1 MEKKLLTNGNI
12 FYRNTDKRWGGVV
25 WFMDESGER
34 KRKSFSG
41 TTKMEVKKKITE
53 YISDFDKL
61 VEEADESKKTLFVS
75 MQNWLEVFKYP
86 MVEHTT
92 YDRLECT
99 ARHHAYPDLGERVVG
114 TITAADIKKIL
125 NDRMERGYAFTT
137 VKKIHDLFGEY
148 FRYMV
153 EQEFLQKNP
162 MLSVPMMKKANF
174 MAAQG
179 KECKPPSETITV
191 FTEDE
196 LQAFKAECFRT
207 FKDGKRM
214 YQQAAAYM
222 FMVNTG
228 LRPSEMLGVINS
240 DIDLEKRVLHVRR
253 GVKEI
258 AKRKGTKAIKGR
270 EIVVGK
276 LKTASS
282 KRNVPLNNAAIAMV
296 EDLRKEFYFGEDAP
310 LVCDKHG
317 GFTHPLNFRKRFER
331 IIKAAHLPEYLSLH
345 SFRHT
350 YATRLGNGV
359 KQPDGTI
366 LRLSPKQIANLL
378 GHSTSEVTEMY
389 YIRNDPTALEGITDG
404 FDV

>member
-1 MEKKLLTNGNI
+1 MEKKLLTNGNT
-12 FYRNTDKRWGGVV
+12 FKRTDGRWCGVV
-25 WFMDESGER
+25 WYMDESGEH
-34 KRKSFSG
+34 KRRSFSG
-41 TTKMEVKKKITE
+41 KTKTAVQEKITK

-61 VEEADESKKTLFVS
+61 VEEKDESKKTLFVS

-86 MVEHTT
+86 MVENTT

-99 ARHHAYPDLGERVVG
+99 ARHHAYPELGNRIVS
-114 TITAADIKKIL
+114 TIIAADIKKIL
-125 NDRMERGYAFTT
+125 NDRMERGYAYTT

-153 EQEFLQKNP
+153 EQEFLPKNP
-162 MLSVPMMKKANF
+162 MLSVPMTKKANF

-179 KECKPPSETITV
+179 KECKPTSEEITV
-191 FTEDE
+191 FTEEE

-228 LRPSEMLGVINS
+228 LRPGEMLGLLNS
-240 DIDLEKRVLHVRR
+240 DIDLEKRIVHVRR
-253 GVKEI
+253 GVKEVS
-258 AKRKGTKAIKGR
+258 KREGTQAVKGR
-270 EIVVGK
+270 VIKVGK

-282 KRNVPLNNAAIAMV
+282 KRDVPLNKAAIAMV
-296 EDLRKEFYFGEDAP
+296 EDLRKEFYFGEDTP
-310 LVCDKHG
+310 LVCDEHG
-317 GFTHPLNFRKRFER
+317 EFTKPVNFRKRFLR
-331 IIKAAHLPEYLSLH
+331 ILKAAHLPEYLSLH

-378 GHSTSEVTEMY
+378 GHTTSEITELY

>member
-1 MEKKLLTNGNI
+1 MEKKLLTNGNT
-12 FYRNTDKRWGGVV
+12 FKRTDGRWCGVV

-61 VEEADESKKTLFVS
+61 VEEADESRKTLFVS

-99 ARHHAYPDLGERVVG
+99 ARHHAYPDLGERIVC

-162 MLSVPMMKKANF
+162 MLSVPMTKKANF

-196 LQAFKAECFRT
+196 LQAFKAE
-207 FKDGKRM
+207 
-214 YQQAAAYM
+214 
-222 FMVNTG
+222 
-228 LRPSEMLGVINS
+228 
-240 DIDLEKRVLHVRR
+240 
-253 GVKEI
+253 
-258 AKRKGTKAIKGR
+258 
-270 EIVVGK
+270 
-276 LKTASS
+276 
-282 KRNVPLNNAAIAMV
+282 
-296 EDLRKEFYFGEDAP
+296 
-310 LVCDKHG
+310 
-317 GFTHPLNFRKRFER
+317 
-331 IIKAAHLPEYLSLH
+331 
-345 SFRHT
+345 
-350 YATRLGNGV
+350 
-359 KQPDGTI
+359 
-366 LRLSPKQIANLL
+366 
-378 GHSTSEVTEMY
+378 
-389 YIRNDPTALEGITDG
+389 
-404 FDV
+404 

>member
-1 MEKKLLTNGNI
+1 MEKKLLTNGNT
-12 FYRNTDKRWGGVV
+12 FKRTDGRWCGVV
-25 WFMDESGER
+25 WYMDESGER

-41 TTKMEVKKKITE
+41 TTKTEVTKKITE
-53 YISDFDKL
+53 YILQFDKL
-61 VEEADESKKTLFVS
+61 VEEADESRKTLFVS

-86 MVEHTT
+86 MVENTT

-99 ARHHAYPDLGERVVG
+99 ARHHAYPDLGERIVS

-153 EQEFLQKNP
+153 EQEFLPKNP
-162 MLSVPMMKKANF
+162 MLSVPMTKKANF

-179 KECKPPSETITV
+179 KEYKPPSEEITV

-196 LQAFKAECFRT
+196 LQTFKAECFRT

-228 LRPSEMLGVINS
+228 LRPGEMLGLLNS
-240 DIDLEKRVLHVRR
+240 DIDLEKRIVHVRR
-253 GVKEI
+253 GVKEVS
-258 AKRKGTKAIKGR
+258 KREGTQAVKGR
-270 EIVVGK
+270 VIKVGK

-282 KRNVPLNNAAIAMV
+282 KRDVPLNKAAIAMV
-296 EDLRKEFYFGEDAP
+296 EDLRREFYFGENAP
-310 LVCDKHG
+310 LVCDEHG
-317 GFTHPLNFRKRFER
+317 EFTKPVNFRKRFLR
-331 IIKAAHLPEYLSLH
+331 ILKAAKLPDYLSLH
-345 SFRHT
+345 SLRHT

-378 GHSTSEVTEMY
+378 GHSTSEVTELY
-389 YIRNDPTALEGITDG
+389 YIRNDPTALEGVTDG